1 MDTELLRT
9 FLEVQKTRHF
19 GKAAENLYLTQSAV
33 SARIRQLEVHLGVPL
48 FSRHRH
54 NLKLTPGGERLLPHA
69 EAVLTAW
76 ERAKQVAV
84 INETQQ
90 AQIAI
95 GATPNIW
102 DILLHESINQ
112 VFGSTPSLAIRAE
125 SLSTEIIPRRLLER
139 SLDLA
144 IILDPPKVD
153 ELSYEMLASLELM
166 LVGNKVAY
174 QDGNPQINRWIMMD
188 WGVRFGIELSK
199 QLTNPPPILH
209 TNNTRIALD
218 FLLTSGGCVYLPI
231 SLVSQHIESGA
242 IKVFKNAP
250 VITRH
255 IYAAWHL
262 SSDYLEQIEQLTKQI
277 KRYICASE
285 TKK

>member
-33 SARIRQLEVHLGVPL
+33 SARIRQLELHLGVPL
-48 FSRHRH
+48 FSRHRN
-54 NLKLTPGGERLLPHA
+54 NLKLTTGGERLLPHA

-84 INETQQ
+84 INEVQQ

-95 GATPNIW
+95 GATPNVW
-102 DILLHESINQ
+102 DILLHENINR
-112 VFGSTPSLAIRAE
+112 VFDSTPSLAIRAE

-153 ELSYEMLASLELM
+153 ELSYEMLTSLELV
-166 LVGNKVAY
+166 LVGNQVAY
-174 QDGNPQINRWIMMD
+174 QDNGSPKLERWIMMD

-199 QLTNPPPILH
+199 QLSNTPPPILH

-218 FLLTSGGCVYLPI
+218 FLLTSGGCVYLPTSLI
-231 SLVSQHIESGA
+231 SQYIDAGSIT
-242 IKVFKNAP
+242 VFENAP

-262 SSDYLEQIEQLTKQI
+262 SSDYLEQIELLI
-277 KRYICASE
+277 KEI
-285 TKK
+285 KKRMYLKK